1 MNNALVKDRLTNIE
15 SAARENSNFEKI
27 LKFKKG
33 EYSIQEDTIPLGTEY
48 LAHAASWT
56 KCWIKF
62 TDGKVEDRKVYRV
75 ALGEK
80 PPEREDLGDLNQD
93 EWPEGLDG
101 KPSDPWVFQFLLPLE
116 NIDTGEVVIFVT
128 TSIGGRTAV
137 ANLCT
142 AYVKRAKKA
151 PNCGQPVIKL
161 ATTEMPTRKFGKV
174 LRPLFEV
181 ARWDDTDDIEL
192 IEPSPPTLR
201 GDMDDEIP
209 F

>member
-1 MNNALVKDRLTNIE
+1 
-15 SAARENSNFEKI
+15 
-27 LKFKKG
+27 
-33 EYSIQEDTIPLGTEY
+33 
-48 LAHAASWT
+48 
-56 KCWIKF
+56 
-62 TDGKVEDRKVYRV
+62 V

-80 PPEREDLGDLNQD
+80 PPEREDLDDPNQD

-101 KPSDPWVFQFLLPLE
+101 KPSDPWVFQYLLPLE
-116 NIDTGEVVIFVT
+116 NIGTGEVVIFVT
-128 TSIGGRTAV
+128 ASIGGRTAV
-137 ANLCT
+137 ANLCD
-142 AYVKRAKKA
+142 AYAKRGKRV

-181 ARWDDTDDIEL
+181 VHWDDANDIEL

-201 GDMDDEIP
+201 GDMDDQIP